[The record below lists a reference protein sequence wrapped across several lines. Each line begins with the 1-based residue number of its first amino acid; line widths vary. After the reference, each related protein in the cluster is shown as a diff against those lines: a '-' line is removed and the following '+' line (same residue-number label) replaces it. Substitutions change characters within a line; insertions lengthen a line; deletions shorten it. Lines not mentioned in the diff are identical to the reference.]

1 MPKKI
6 NYQIRDDYNMGA
18 FDRAFRSSEM
28 NFLCMLCGKEASIS
42 SSKSSHG
49 HNLCHI
55 ECVNKII
62 SGTAYGKANPSNASD
77 VEAWFIDRYIDTDTP
92 IWKND
97 DFQSW
102 KNICME
108 VT

>member
-18 FDRAFRSSEM
+18 FERSFRSSDM

-49 HNLCHI
+49 HYLCHI
-55 ECVNKII
+55 
-62 SGTAYGKANPSNASD
+62 
-77 VEAWFIDRYIDTDTP
+77 
-92 IWKND
+92 
-97 DFQSW
+97 
-102 KNICME
+102 
-108 VT
+108 

>member
-18 FDRAFRSSEM
+18 FERSFRSSDM

-55 ECVNKII
+55 KCIHKLIK
-62 SGTAYGKANPSNASD
+62 GTAPSNASD
-77 VEAWFIDRYIDTDTP
+77 AETSFIDSYIDNETP

-97 DFQSW
+97 DFTTW

-108 VT
+108 VRNETVR

>member
-42 SSKSSHG
+42 SSESAHG
-49 HNLCHI
+49 HNLCHTACI
-55 ECVNKII
+55 DKLIKN
-62 SGTAYGKANPSNASD
+62 TAYGKTNASD
-77 VEAWFIDRYIDTDTP
+77 INDWFVNRYINVDTP

-97 DFQSW
+97 DFTTW

-108 VT
+108 VTE